1 MIDVRQAS
9 DARIHNFLLGG
20 SDHYEAD
27 RAAARR
33 LIDLAPNA
41 GILAHISRQFLV
53 RAVRYLASERRISQF
68 FDHGC
73 GLPTRD
79 NVHEI
84 ARRVNKAARVVY
96 VDNDPVVLAHARMML
111 AGEHTLILDS
121 DMLDSAFVWSRSEGA
136 GFLKSGAPAAVLF
149 VSALHCVSDDQAPLQ
164 RLRALVDGLPS
175 GSYLVLSDLASDSA
189 ALREEASLLMQEL
202 TGHEWARVWSPV
214 EMDRFFEGL
223 EPIGGPVGDVSCW
236 RPGAS
241 LKLSPANQMLMA
253 YGGVAR
259 KP

>member
-33 LIDLAPNA
+33 LVDLTPNV
-41 GILAHISRQFLV
+41 GILARISRQFLV
-53 RAVRYLASERRISQF
+53 RAVRYLAGERRISQF

-96 VDNDPVVLAHARMML
+96 IDNDPVVLAHARMML

-121 DMLDSAFVWSRSEGA
+121 DMMDSTFVCSRSEEA
-136 GFLKSGAPAAVLF
+136 GFLDGGAPAAVLF

-164 RLRALVDGLPS
+164 RLRALVDRLPS
-175 GSYLVLSDLASDSA
+175 GSCLVLSDLASDSA
-189 ALREEASLLMQEL
+189 VLREDASVLMQEL
-202 TGHEWARVWSPV
+202 TGHEWARVRSPA

-223 EPIGGPVGDVSCW
+223 EPIGGPIGDVACW
-236 RPGAS
+236 RPGAG
-241 LKLSPANQMLMA
+241 LKLRSADRMLMA